1 MPEPVYPSPGMKS
14 ELWRRSPIERMLAWH
29 GTKRSR
35 RRISRFTNEHSL
47 QLASQEQ
54 FRLLAEPD
62 IPLIF
67 LSRNDRRLL
76 PSFLSHYRKLGVT
89 RFICVDDQSTDGSA
103 EYLSSQRDVDLWT
116 SRLRY
121 KEARRGKNWR
131 QELFEIYGPNHWY
144 LNVDSDEFLIYDR
157 CFEMPLRGLIE
168 RLEALSIRRL
178 AAPMIDMYPS
188 GDIAVAEFTGENDL
202 MPWQV
207 ADCYDQDGY
216 SVVKN
221 SRFLRI
227 KGGVRKRLF
236 GSDVDLMK
244 YPLIFWDNE
253 CSLGENIHQP
263 LPYHRNFPPI
273 FGVLL
278 HFKFFSDYQ
287 ERVQA
292 AIDGGQHFGGARE
305 YVKMMQRI
313 TADNEVVFAY
323 PGSVRFQEPRQFVD
337 QGFIV
342 SPFDNRGV

>member
-1 MPEPVYPSPGMKS
+1 MPKIIYPSPGMKG

-35 RRISRFTNEHSL
+35 KRIGVFTKERSL
-47 QLASQEQ
+47 QLFSPQQ
-54 FRLLAEPD
+54 FRPLAGPD

-67 LSRNDRRLL
+67 LSRNDQRLL

-89 RFICVDDQSTDGSA
+89 RFICVDDQSTDGTA
-103 EYLSSQRDVDLWT
+103 EYLSSQADLDLWT

-121 KEARRGKNWR
+121 KDARRGKSWR
-131 QELFEIYGPNHWY
+131 QELFQIYGSNHWY

-157 CFEMPLRGLIE
+157 CFEMPLGALIG
-168 RLEALSIRRL
+168 RIEALSIRRL

-188 GDIAVAEFTGENDL
+188 GDIAAAEFTGENDL

-216 SVVKN
+216 SVIRN

-227 KGGVRKRLF
+227 RGGARKRLF

-244 YPLIFWDNE
+244 YPLIFWDDE

-263 LPYHRNFPPI
+263 LPYQRNFSPI

-313 TADNEVVFAY
+313 TADSEVAFAY
-323 PGSVRFQEPRQFVD
+323 PGSVRFKEPRQLVD

-342 SPFDNRGV
+342 SPFDGTEV